1 MRTENDNKN
10 QKLIKKEWIWELVEV
25 VVKEPEIN
33 ILEKMKIAG
42 EKYKEVVKEMKK
54 AEFKM
59 LMSDEWQTDGELVL
73 KRESIYTKK

>member
-1 MRTENDNKN
+1 
-10 QKLIKKEWIWELVEV
+10 
-25 VVKEPEIN
+25 
-33 ILEKMKIAG
+33 MKIAG

-59 LMSDEWQTDGELVL
+59 LMSNEWQTDGELVL